1 MKLKRLVCD
10 HCKRDA
16 LRLFRFE
23 ITAPDGT
30 AASKEVCPNCLLKCM
45 SDATRAG
52 VASFAV
58 MYTQKR
64 APKKKAAVENGV
76 VTKFKAR
83 AR

>member
-10 HCKRDA
+10 RCKRDA
-16 LRLFRFE
+16 LKLFRFE
-23 ITAPDGT
+23 VIASDGMMVWQ
-30 AASKEVCPNCLLKCM
+30 EVCPNCLLQVV

-83 AR
+83 VR